1 MCLARKTWNRKKD
14 LCMNAI
20 ELAYK
25 LELACHELADDA
37 AAMLRYQENQI
48 QTLKMQLAYLETKV
62 YGGSTK

>member
-1 MCLARKTWNRKKD
+1 MG
-14 LCMNAI
+14 AI

-25 LELACHELADDA
+25 LENGCHDWADAA

-48 QTLKMQLAYLETKV
+48 QVLQTQLSYLETKV